1 MNSPSIDDL
10 LERLCSGDAE
20 AAEQVFLAFQP
31 YLRKVVRQDLPDRFR
46 AKFDSADVVQSAW
59 VQLLKGFRESGW
71 RFADTAHLRA
81 FLLTVT
87 RHRLTDRLRRHQ
99 TALTAERPLL
109 ASAAESSL
117 PSSQPRPS
125 EVAQADELWERL
137 LALCPPAHH
146 ELLRLKRQGLRLA
159 EIAARTG
166 MHQDSVRRVL
176 RKLAQQLA
184 SEQVHAGASCQ
195 NGS

>member
-10 LERLCSGDAE
+10 LEKLCSGDGE

-31 YLRKVVRQDLPDRFR
+31 YLREVVRQDLPDRFR

-87 RHRLTDRLRRHQ
+87 RHRLTDRLRRYQ
-99 TALTAERPLL
+99 TALACERPLV
-109 ASAAESSL
+109 ANKDESSAL
-117 PSSQPRPS
+117 SCQPRPS

-166 MHQDSVRRVL
+166 MHEDSVRRIL

-184 SEQVHAGASCQ
+184 SERAEAAPRSQRAS
-195 NGS
+195 